1 MGRVWLL
8 LVAAVWCSGARAQDV
23 ILLRNAEEIRAEVRE
38 VTDTHLI
45 YRLWDGPDE
54 VLMLPRSEVF
64 SVTYRNGTQDFF
76 MTDRAVSAAAEYPWP
91 AVTKSYRPGDL
102 FDEDGVRGLVISVTD
117 GGRHGLLLSL
127 DQAELPWVGE
137 ANRQILAGTVEM
149 ISGWTEVRY
158 AYHGGVALG
167 TTDCSDGWNNRLRL
181 LEALPSIGFA
191 LSDYPAF
198 APVRRRGRGREVQ
211 YGRLR
216 CVEEPLQ
223 CLHGPLWRGSLS
235 PLAGVP
241 LLVVDR
247 EGCRTGLWRRCGV
260 PPGGRV
266 ALAPETLRDT
276 PLRGGEQGDGL
287 ERPCRA

>member
-158 AYHGGVALG
+158 AYHGGIALG

-198 APVRRRGRGREVQ
+198 AWCEAKGAGWYLPSRDELKG
-211 YGRLR
+211 
-216 CVEEPLQ
+216 
-223 CLHGPLWRGSLS
+223 LWTLFGDARS
-235 PLAGVP
+235 
-241 LLVVDR
+241 
-247 EGCRTGLWRRCGV
+247 RTGSSVWAITMR
-260 PPGGRV
+260 
-266 ALAPETLRDT
+266 
-276 PLRGGEQGDGL
+276 
-287 ERPCRA
+287 